1 MLSRTLRLLIV
12 CTVMVTAL
20 IILAGCGEG
29 PEKFGEWAWGDVL
42 RGRVTALERL
52 PDALIMAEDGETY
65 KRVTPEEGN
74 ELVVAYVEL
83 ANDETSKILLS
94 IGVESAE
101 LDERDT
107 SMESHPVDP
116 FARGVDTEEFGEDET
131 YYWPLLWGPVELD
144 KGFQITGWMI
154 FEAEK
159 GSKFRRMVWRES
171 DTIFIS
177 FE

>member
-1 MLSRTLRLLIV
+1 MATSV
-12 CTVMVTAL
+12 VV
-20 IILAGCGEG
+20 LAGCGEA

-52 PDALIMAEDGETY
+52 PDALIMAEDGETF
-65 KRVTPEEGN
+65 KRVTPEEGK

-83 ANDETSKILLS
+83 ANDEASKVLMS
-94 IGVESAE
+94 IGTQSAE
-101 LDERDT
+101 LDERTT
-107 SMESHPVDP
+107 SRESHPVDS
-116 FARGVDTEEFGEDET
+116 FARGVETEEFGEDET
-131 YYWPLLWGPVELD
+131 YYWPLLWGNVELN
-144 KGFQITGWMI
+144 KGFQIAGWMI
-154 FEAEK
+154 FEAEE